1 MGAVSVF
8 IGDDVSGLVSTAA
21 AVTNNHTG
29 SVITTEALT
38 TAAGADYT
46 FVLTDANIAATS
58 VVLVSIANGSN
69 TTSYAVAHNIVAAAG
84 SVTFKV
90 RNAHASVA
98 LNGTLVL
105 SVVVL

>member
-1 MGAVSVF
+1 MGAVSVL
-8 IGDDVSGLVSTAA
+8 IGDDVTGLVSTAA

-29 SVITTEALT
+29 SVITTEALAI
-38 TAAGADYT
+38 AAGADYS

-58 VVLVSIANGSN
+58 IVLVSIANGTN
-69 TTSYAVAHNIVAAAG
+69 TTSYAVVHNITPANG

-90 RNAHASVA
+90 RNAHATVA

-105 SVVVL
+105 SVIAL

>member
-8 IGDDVSGLVSTAA
+8 IGDDVTGVSTAA
-21 AVTNNHTG
+21 AVTSNHSG
-29 SVITTEALT
+29 VVITTEALT

-46 FVLTDANIAATS
+46 FVLTDANIGPTS
-58 VVLVSIANGSN
+58 IVLISIANGTN
-69 TTSYAVAHNIVAAAG
+69 TTLYAVPHSVQPAAG

-98 LNGTLVL
+98 INGTLVI